1 MAPSCSYLLLR
12 TTERFYTVHL
22 GKSTMLQM
30 LPRLL
35 SDWLRKGDEPC
46 LGEIKSAMYGLE
58 PLTEEHV
65 TVSKALLAA
74 LKRAA
79 RSTGKYDTF
88 LPLR

>member
-1 MAPSCSYLLLR
+1 
-12 TTERFYTVHL
+12 
-22 GKSTMLQM
+22 MLEM

-35 SDWLRKGDEPC
+35 SNWLQKGDEPC
-46 LGEIKSAMYGLE
+46 LDELQSAMYTLE
-58 PLTEEHV
+58 ALVEEHV
-65 TVSKALLAA
+65 IVSKALLAA